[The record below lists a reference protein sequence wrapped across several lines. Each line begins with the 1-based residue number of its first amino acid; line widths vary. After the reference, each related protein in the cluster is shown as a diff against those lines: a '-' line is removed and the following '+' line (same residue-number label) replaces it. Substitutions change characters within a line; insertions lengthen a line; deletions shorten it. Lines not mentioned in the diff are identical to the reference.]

1 VILDEPILRT
11 KARFDKR
18 GREWPGLKRLARGTD
33 EIAEYSDV
41 GAIGADAASIH
52 GQAEVLGKFE
62 IDTGIIEFREAEA
75 RSGEHAVEARRI
87 NGAWRP
93 MALPRTA
100 RQLVELL
107 PIAFVPGI
115 HLKL

>member
-1 VILDEPILRT
+1 MS
-11 KARFDKR
+11 ARNPS
-18 GREWPGLKRLARGTD
+18 GRLESPKLQRLAGGAH
-33 EIAEYSDV
+33 EIAQNSDV

-62 IDTGIIEFREAEA
+62 IDTGIIEFRKAEA
-75 RSGEHAVEARRI
+75 RSGEHAVETRRI
-87 NGAWRP
+87 NGARRP

-100 RQLVELL
+100 RQLVELF

-115 HLKL
+115 HLNP

>member
-1 VILDEPILRT
+1 VILDEPIVRR

-18 GREWPGLKRLARGTD
+18 GRDWPGLQRLARGTD
-33 EIAEYSDV
+33 EIAEYGDV
-41 GAIGADAASIH
+41 GAVGADAASIH
-52 GQAEVLGKFE
+52 WQAEVFGKFE
-62 IDTGIIEFREAEA
+62 IDTGIIEFRKAET
-75 RSGEHAVEARRI
+75 RCGEHAVEARRI

-107 PIAFVPGI
+107 PIAFVPSI
-115 HLKL
+115 HLKP